1 VPTSNAAPPPQPSTP
16 SDAAVAKPADVTL
29 FYDSLAPYGEWTD
42 LAPYGWVWIPRD
54 VPVGWTPYTTG
65 HWAYVDEAG
74 WLWVGDEPWAWA
86 PYHYGRWTCDENLG
100 WAWVPGNV
108 WAPAWVA
115 WRTGPQ
121 YCGWAPLPP
130 AAGFDP
136 GVGVVTHG
144 VDIDQCVGTHGWCFV
159 DTADVCAPH
168 VHEVLVVPARNVT
181 ILRQTTIVNNITVVN
196 GRVLNRGVGVVEV
209 EQRSGGHIER
219 VTIRDAERVAPNG
232 TLPANG
238 LGANEVEMYRPTLRP
253 APFGARPKALA
264 AEAEL
269 NAKDDA
275 QYAAFRERE
284 NWQLSKLHA
293 DEEARLQELH
303 ESEVGQATDENAI
316 RDLRRQHEAEIQ
328 AMQQNHLREQN
339 LLAQRQARLRRRA
352 GGP

>member
-1 VPTSNAAPPPQPSTP
+1 M
-16 SDAAVAKPADVTL
+16 TL

-42 LAPYGWVWIPRD
+42 LAPYGWAWIPRD
-54 VPVGWTPYTTG
+54 VPVGWKPYTTG
-65 HWAYVDEAG
+65 HWAYADEAG

-144 VDIDQCVGTHGWCFV
+144 VDIDECVGAYGWCFV
-159 DTADVCAPH
+159 DTAYVCAPH
-168 VHEVLVVPARNVT
+168 VHEMLVVPARNVT
-181 ILRQTTIVNNITVVN
+181 ILNQTTIVNNITVVD

-209 EQRSGGHIER
+209 EQRSGGRIER
-219 VTIRDAERVAPNG
+219 VTIRDAGRVAPNG
-232 TLPANG
+232 TLPSAAI
-238 LGANEVEMYRPTLRP
+238 GANEVEMFRPTLRP

-269 NAKDDA
+269 NAQDDA

-284 NWQLSKLHA
+284 ELQLSVLHSEEEERLKELHA
-293 DEEARLQELH
+293 
-303 ESEVGQATDENAI
+303 SEVGQATEENAI
-316 RDLRRQHEAEIQ
+316 RDLRRQHAAEIQ
-328 AMQQNHLREQN
+328 AMQQNHLRERN

-352 GGP
+352 GEP